1 LNNTKKILME
11 NDRIIINNYW
21 GYLGDKYLLYLGP
34 LIFFG
39 VLIKIAIEDRNLI
52 VFLIAILILVLAA
65 FTTHVHKK
73 TSRHEEGYQ
82 YIIDKSKQ
90 LLIIKKIEGLS
101 IKTDCHSISYKLKMK
116 ITGGYDS
123 EEEKP
128 YFDLFICIYD
138 KELLIQQSFNKNE
151 VRKQIDDIILFLDIP
166 NMPVEESKS
175 VFVIAKSDSS
185 KEKSLDGLNIKESV
199 PDTAIRLLRDKLD
212 EMNIQEG
219 KTRLPLLEETYT
231 VKVVNQK
238 LIINV
243 GRNFI
248 LFFITLIL
256 CSLLTYYMLLG
267 NTITLEQTANN
278 SIVCEIKYTF
288 LGVDKLVVNRLT
300 LTDIK
305 DIITET
311 DDEGDTTYIFKHQ
324 NYNTYKPSL
333 KGISQE
339 DLQAMKAFLKEDV
352 HNPGQQLIVKGE
364 THILYILF
372 SLFLMVQ
379 TLSMIISSVSILL
392 KIKIKKILINK
403 DNEKIVVTFS
413 KALKKENQEYP
424 LDILDNI
431 EIKEISNDKF
441 LFIQIL
447 NKSLSLGNIRGSKK
461 LSEIGM
467 FIESL

>member
-1 LNNTKKILME
+1 
-11 NDRIIINNYW
+11 
-21 GYLGDKYLLYLGP
+21 
-34 LIFFG
+34 
-39 VLIKIAIEDRNLI
+39 
-52 VFLIAILILVLAA
+52 
-65 FTTHVHKK
+65 
-73 TSRHEEGYQ
+73 
-82 YIIDKSKQ
+82 
-90 LLIIKKIEGLS
+90 
-101 IKTDCHSISYKLKMK
+101 MK

-300 LTDIK
+300 L
-305 DIITET
+305 
-311 DDEGDTTYIFKHQ
+311 
-324 NYNTYKPSL
+324 
-333 KGISQE
+333 
-339 DLQAMKAFLKEDV
+339 
-352 HNPGQQLIVKGE
+352 
-364 THILYILF
+364 
-372 SLFLMVQ
+372 Q
-379 TLSMIISSVSILL
+379 T
-392 KIKIKKILINK
+392 
-403 DNEKIVVTFS
+403 
-413 KALKKENQEYP
+413 
-424 LDILDNI
+424 
-431 EIKEISNDKF
+431 
-441 LFIQIL
+441 
-447 NKSLSLGNIRGSKK
+447 
-461 LSEIGM
+461 
-467 FIESL
+467 

>member
-1 LNNTKKILME
+1 MNNTKKILME

-101 IKTDCHSISYKLKMK
+101 IKTDFHSISYKLKMK

-300 LTDIK
+300 L
-305 DIITET
+305 
-311 DDEGDTTYIFKHQ
+311 
-324 NYNTYKPSL
+324 
-333 KGISQE
+333 
-339 DLQAMKAFLKEDV
+339 
-352 HNPGQQLIVKGE
+352 
-364 THILYILF
+364 
-372 SLFLMVQ
+372 Q
-379 TLSMIISSVSILL
+379 T
-392 KIKIKKILINK
+392 
-403 DNEKIVVTFS
+403 
-413 KALKKENQEYP
+413 
-424 LDILDNI
+424 
-431 EIKEISNDKF
+431 
-441 LFIQIL
+441 
-447 NKSLSLGNIRGSKK
+447 
-461 LSEIGM
+461 
-467 FIESL
+467 